1 VSAGSGAGSPPAT
14 AGLVD
19 PPKAPPIER
28 ALARPSRW
36 PGWAEAIVIGGVS
49 RLFAAAVLWASYVF
63 RIPTP
68 IGRHWTSPLAIW
80 DSDWYLYI
88 VRNGYHAD
96 VVTRTQYG
104 PGYHDFAFFPAYPAV
119 VSVLSLGGLLDVTVV
134 APVVANLLFIAAA
147 VPIFRV
153 LERVGGRSYA
163 RYGLLLFAF
172 SPAAYVYSLAYSEPL
187 FLLFAG
193 LFLLNIGPVR
203 AGILGA
209 FAMFTRL
216 GGAALAAASLADL
229 LKPETRR
236 RGLVGIAAAVIAFA
250 AWWLWIAQLT
260 GNFMGYMLGSPSWY
274 SADAPNGS
282 PTGIASILAAKAT
295 SAWVPTAVWVTVIV
309 LVLLT
314 IGTISLFRK
323 GQLRL
328 GLYSAA
334 CVASTML
341 VTWNTMPRLAVV
353 AFPAFG
359 ALGAIL
365 PNKWFRWGL
374 FALSVVSEAVLGS
387 LAIASVVVP

>member
-1 VSAGSGAGSPPAT
+1 VSRLRPA
-14 AGLVD
+14 A
-19 PPKAPPIER
+19 
-28 ALARPSRW
+28 W
-36 PGWAEAIVIGGVS
+36 PGWAEALLIGAVS
-49 RLFAAAVLWASYVF
+49 RLFAAAVLWASYTF
-63 RIPTP
+63 QIPAP
-68 IGRHWTSPLAIW
+68 IGRHWTNPFVIW
-80 DSDWYLYI
+80 DSDWYLFI
-88 VRNGYHAD
+88 VNNGYHAG
-96 VVTRTQYG
+96 VVARTPFG
-104 PGYHDFAFFPAYPAV
+104 PGYHDFAFFPAFPTAV
-119 VSVLSLGGLLDVTVV
+119 GAFSLGELLDPSVV

-193 LFLLNIGPVR
+193 LFLLNVGPVR

-209 FAMFTRL
+209 LAMFTRL

-236 RGLVGIAAAVIAFA
+236 RGLVGIAGVVGAFA

-260 GNFMGYMLGSPSWY
+260 GNFMGYMLGSPAWY
-274 SADAPNGS
+274 SADTPTGS
-282 PTGIASILAAKAT
+282 LTGIASILAPNL
-295 SAWVPTAVWVTVIV
+295 SSVWVPLAVWVTVVV
-309 LVLLT
+309 LVVLALGTLTLLRR
-314 IGTISLFRK
+314 GE
-323 GQLRL
+323 LRL
-328 GLYSAA
+328 GLYSAT
-334 CVASTML
+334 CVASALL

-365 PNKWFRWGL
+365 PNKWARWGL
-374 FALSVVSEAVLGS
+374 FGLSVASEAVLGS
-387 LAIASVVVP
+387 LAIAGIVVP